1 MVHSF
6 QCWHACRASLGGPP
20 YVVLGVAS
28 HKPDRVADNEWSGR
42 NLSQELSGVEMKLAT
57 KAVCINCA
65 ILIGL
70 LLELYWGRPLYVIG
84 IAAVLLFLVAN
95 VILFLASRRA
105 RRA

>member
-1 MVHSF
+1 
-6 QCWHACRASLGGPP
+6 
-20 YVVLGVAS
+20 
-28 HKPDRVADNEWSGR
+28 
-42 NLSQELSGVEMKLAT
+42 MKLAT